1 MDFSWKLVI
10 VCSFFESNSVN
21 KVFASLILV
30 AQVGQYK
37 ALVGVETIMEIPNE
51 QGPNNVQKSAV
62 TALRNNTKS

>member
-1 MDFSWKLVI
+1 M
-10 VCSFFESNSVN
+10 N